1 MNNFIGFVFAKGIGD
16 ERPEPDKRIHLSYA
30 EVDSQLYG
38 DTVTGGTIPSV
49 SLPWE
54 ILETANLFF
63 RKKGFEKTT
72 IQDICNRARQPFV
85 TSVPDAPP
93 ATPEPAEEMPSR
105 AWPAAAPRRA

>member
-30 EVDSQLYG
+30 EVDSQFYG

-63 RKKGFEKTT
+63 RKKGFEKTA
-72 IQDICNRARQPFV
+72 IQDICNRLGINQSQFYNHFDSLDEVLEILWAR
-85 TSVPDAPP
+85 
-93 ATPEPAEEMPSR
+93 
-105 AWPAAAPRRA
+105 

>member
-72 IQDICNRARQPFV
+72 IQDICNRLGINQSQFYNHFDSLDEVLEILWAR
-85 TSVPDAPP
+85 
-93 ATPEPAEEMPSR
+93 
-105 AWPAAAPRRA
+105 